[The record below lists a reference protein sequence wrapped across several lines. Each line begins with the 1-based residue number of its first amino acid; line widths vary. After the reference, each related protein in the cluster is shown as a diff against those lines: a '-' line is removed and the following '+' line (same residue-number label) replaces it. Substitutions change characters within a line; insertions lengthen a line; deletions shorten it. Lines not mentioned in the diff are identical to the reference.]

1 MKSYPHVQYVI
12 VTLFRIAKNHMRKVF
27 NIIIYFFAIIGF
39 ILLAVYIANLF
50 GWTKTDGIIDN
61 QHDYFKN
68 QVTESTKHPSWSQTE
83 EWSVLKE
90 AILKDKAAII
100 SASDKTRIL
109 PDKANVSTSI
119 SPRLI
124 TAVLIVEQ
132 LRLFHS
138 NREIFKQIF
147 APLKILG
154 NQSQFS
160 WGVMGIK
167 QDTAREIES
176 NLKDSQSPWYLGKEY
191 EHLLDYASSTKTSE
205 VDAERF
211 ARLTNENDRYFSYLY
226 SAVLLK
232 ELQTQWE
239 RAGFP
244 ISDKP
249 EVLATLFNIGFNNS
263 RPNANPKSGGAQ
275 IDIGTTTYSFGSLAG
290 SFYYSDELLNEF
302 PR

>member
-1 MKSYPHVQYVI
+1 
-12 VTLFRIAKNHMRKVF
+12 MRKVF

>member
-12 VTLFRIAKNHMRKVF
+12 VVILQITKDYMRKVF
-27 NIIIYFFAIIGF
+27 NIIIYFFAVIGF
-39 ILLAVYIANLF
+39 VLLAVYMANLF
-50 GWTKTDGIIDN
+50 GWTKTAGIVDV

-68 QVTESTKHPSWSQTE
+68 QVTESSKHPSWSQTE
-83 EWSVLKE
+83 EWNVLKE
-90 AILKDKAAII
+90 AVLKDKVAII
-100 SASDKTRIL
+100 SAIDKTGIR
-109 PDKANVSTSI
+109 PDKTNI
-119 SPRLI
+119 SSRLI
-124 TAVLIVEQ
+124 VSVLMVEQ

-167 QDTAREIES
+167 QDTARQIED
-176 NLKDSQSPWYLGKEY
+176 NLKNSQSPWYLGKEY
-191 EHLLDYASSTKTSE
+191 EHILDYASSTKISD
-205 VDAERF
+205 VDAARF

-232 ELQTQWE
+232 EIQTQWE
-239 RAGFP
+239 HAGFP

-249 EVLATLFNIGFNNS
+249 EVLATLFNIGFQNS
-263 RPNANPKSGGAQ
+263 HPNADPKSGGAQ
-275 IDIGTTTYSFGSLAG
+275 IDIGTTTYSFGGLAG
-290 SFYYSDELLNEF
+290 SFYYSDELLTEF